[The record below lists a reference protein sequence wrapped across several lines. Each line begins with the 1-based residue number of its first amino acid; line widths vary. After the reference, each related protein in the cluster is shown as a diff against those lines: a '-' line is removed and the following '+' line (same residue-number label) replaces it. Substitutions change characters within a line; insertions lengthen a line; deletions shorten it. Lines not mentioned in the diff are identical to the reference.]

1 MWRIEI
7 LTAATKN
14 WTMNRGDR
22 ILVKWSQLFNS
33 NQLIFSPLIHCVL
46 YGGISWSWWSYNL
59 FTQGVLIEEL
69 IPIFIWFSCCA
80 FSFTLNILI
89 QFKFKAKTCYPYE
102 YSLCSPVH
110 TVVYKNKSIN
120 NLVQRI
126 MTGETKTNS
135 CDDDPD
141 LITDKEHHESSN
153 QHSWS
158 SIFFGSMIKDSSDR
172 NVLWSSLQTTVF
184 PGRWSMWS
192 QSLTIQCS
200 PSSET
205 SHLILKYIFVWS
217 NPSLNLQSIQFCFR
231 M

>member
-1 MWRIEI
+1 M
-7 LTAATKN
+7 LFL
-14 WTMNRGDR
+14 WT
-22 ILVKWSQLFNS
+22 STFSFNS
-33 NQLIFSPLIHCVL
+33 NSRLKPAILMNTPCVHL
-46 YGGISWSWWSYNL
+46 YI
-59 FTQGVLIEEL
+59 
-69 IPIFIWFSCCA
+69 
-80 FSFTLNILI
+80 
-89 QFKFKAKTCYPYE
+89 
-102 YSLCSPVH
+102 H

-217 NPSLNLQSIQFCFR
+217 NPSLNLQTIQFC
-231 M
+231 